1 MANTDFLSTAA
12 SDRYFLAKSKRMVAP
27 ADATYNIIRIPKNA
41 FVMDVWV
48 LITTAFTAAGSTLT
62 VGWLGNGET
71 ADPDGFITND
81 ISKPTIAGLKRAQ
94 HDTLTSWEGK
104 YFYSKGGMI
113 TCTTD
118 DNAGTAGTFWVFANY
133 TVVY

>member
-1 MANTDFLSTAA
+1 MANTNFLSTAA

-48 LITTAFTAAGSTLT
+48 LITTAYTAAGSTLT
-62 VGWLGNGET
+62 IGWLGNGET
-71 ADPDGFITND
+71 AVTNGFMTVD
-81 ISKPTIAGLKRAQ
+81 VAEPTVAGLKRAQ

-104 YFYSKGGMI
+104 YFSTQGGMI